1 MAPAHQRSVKES
13 NTIVC
18 VPVMADRVPEE
29 RDTLSVCVVW
39 EGSPPMTG
47 RVGDP

>member
-1 MAPAHQRSVKES
+1 MAPAHQRSVKDS
-13 NTIVC
+13 NTIAC
-18 VPVMADRVPEE
+18 VPVTADSVPEE
-29 RDTLSVCVVW
+29 RDTVSVCVVW